1 MPNIIAAAPDG
12 CIAVIIGGRTD
23 AIGAAYE
30 GIGGA
35 DVGTTTEV
43 EMGRCRPS
51 VAHSTVVNAATMPRT
66 KLAFQQVPGR
76 EGGKQAAFVRNF
88 CLDEK
93 RTGWVLAASAS
104 CQKRAWRV
112 HWFPPGAQLGR
123 SWPKRASSIAD
134 FVQPTAKTRHAV
146 SERSPNQR
154 FWPMLLKNSAL
165 KMWRDPDSAFP

>member
-66 KLAFQQVPGR
+66 KARVPAGAGQRRR
-76 EGGKQAAFVRNF
+76 E
-88 CLDEK
+88 
-93 RTGWVLAASAS
+93 TS
-104 CQKRAWRV
+104 CFRAQ
-112 HWFPPGAQLGR
+112 FLLG
-123 SWPKRASSIAD
+123 
-134 FVQPTAKTRHAV
+134 
-146 SERSPNQR
+146 
-154 FWPMLLKNSAL
+154 
-165 KMWRDPDSAFP
+165 